1 MAINFAPQ
9 VGEVLQCDFGV
20 VPTTF
25 PVDASG
31 KQVIAPVDAV
41 MPPEM
46 VKNRLVIVLSSEIN
60 SCIVVPM
67 SSKFD
72 AKKTRTGRHVEI
84 ATGIIPGLYYFTDIT
99 RWAKGDMVQQ
109 VSNLRLNSLMGPHK
123 RLTFCLDRAT
133 VEVVQRAVVKSI
145 SAGSLLKPPVTNPA
159 PQAATPVPAPA
170 PATAM
175 AQAMAKAA
183 EAAGSG
189 DPTKI

>member
-46 VKNRLVIVLSSEIN
+46 VKNRLVIVLSSEIK
-60 SCIVVPM
+60 SCIVVPL

-109 VSNLRLNSLMGPHK
+109 VSNLRLNSLMGPHN

-133 VEVVQRAVVKSI
+133 VELVQRAVVKSI
-145 SAGSLLKPPVTNPA
+145 SAGSLLKSPVPNAA

-175 AQAMAKAA
+175 AQALAKAVA
-183 EAAGSG
+183 AAGSS
-189 DPTKI
+189 DPTKT